1 MASSEDES
9 PRITPANQRDEIEE
23 ANERILKMIRGKIEP
38 PNEFVAY
45 CLEKL
50 RESRAEYEALSAN
63 IRGAEQQ
70 LEAMKQR
77 QLVVQGENNKY
88 LEDIRNW
95 DKELAPDESGSK
107 PEAAPAP

>member
-1 MASSEDES
+1 MASSDDGS
-9 PRITPANQRDEIEE
+9 PVITPAQQRDELEE

-50 RESRAEYEALSAN
+50 RESRAEYEALSSN
-63 IRGAEQQ
+63 IRNAEQQ

-77 QLVVQGENNKY
+77 QLVVQGETNKY

-95 DKELAPDESGSK
+95 DKDLVAEPGET
-107 PEAAPAP
+107 EAAPAP